1 MRDVA
6 EMRGRIRRHMI
17 DQTTGEAAIF
27 VVGEVPW
34 HGLGK
39 VLQAAVTAEEAIRL
53 AGLDWTVEKWPLRAL
68 GGDGASL
75 HVPGWFAT
83 VRTDTKAPLGV
94 VSRQY
99 RVLQNTE
106 AFAFMDEAIQAG
118 AAMWET
124 AGSLQDGKRVWMLAR
139 IPTTVEVVPGDEVK
153 PYALLCN
160 GHDGG
165 LAVHILPTTTRVVCN
180 NTLNLALNQAG
191 GKELVV
197 RHSQSLKGKIELA
210 KRHLGIIGQRVE
222 QFQDEAQALAR
233 VLVATEARMR
243 SYAERFFP
251 TKRKPD
257 FTDGAALLN
266 TIVNGKQGSQ
276 EVVRD
281 LLAGHFAETERI
293 AKRNAGV
300 LEQIQ
305 DNFERDPARGTAWG
319 AYNAVSQY
327 VDHQAKYKTPENRLS
342 SVWFGSGDDL
352 KQEAYSAALAM
363 AR

>member
-6 EMRGRIRRHMI
+6 EMRGGIRQHMI
-17 DQTTGEAAIF
+17 DQTTGEAAVF

-34 HGLGK
+34 HRLGK
-39 VLQAAVTAEEAIRL
+39 VLQAAVTAAEAIRL
-53 AGLDWTVEKWPLRAL
+53 AGLNWKVEKRPLRTW

-75 HVPGWFAT
+75 DVPGWFAN
-83 VRTDTKAPLGV
+83 VRTDTKAVLGV

-99 RVLQNTE
+99 RVLQNEE
-106 AFAFMDEAIQAG
+106 AFSFMDEAIQAG

-139 IPTTVEVVPGDEVK
+139 IPTSVEVRPGDEVK

-160 GHDGG
+160 GHDGS

-180 NTLNLALNQAG
+180 NTLNLALNQAR

-210 KRHLGIIGQRVE
+210 KRHLGLIGERIEKFAEEGQ
-222 QFQDEAQALAR
+222 LLSR
-233 VLVATEARMR
+233 VLVRTEERLR
-243 SYAERFFP
+243 SYAGQFFP
-251 TKRKPD
+251 DKLKPD
-257 FTDGAALLN
+257 FSDGKALLSQIMN
-266 TIVNGKQGSQ
+266 RKQQSQ
-276 EVVRD
+276 EVVSE
-281 LLAGHFAETERI
+281 LLAGHYAATERT
-293 AKRNAGV
+293 AKRNAAI
-300 LEQIQ
+300 LEQIVG
-305 DNFERDPARGTAWG
+305 NFEADPARGTAWG
-319 AYNAVSQY
+319 AFNAVSQY
-327 VDHQAKYKTPENRLS
+327 VDHQAKYKTEENRLN
-342 SVWFGSGDDL
+342 SVWFGGGDDL

>member
-1 MRDVA
+1 
-6 EMRGRIRRHMI
+6 MI
-17 DQTTGEAAIF
+17 DETTGEAAIF

-39 VLQAAVTAEEAIRL
+39 VLQAAVTAKEAIKL
-53 AGLDWTVEKWPLRAL
+53 ARLDWTVEKRPLRTW

-75 HVPGWFAT
+75 DVPGCYAT
-83 VRTDTKAPLGV
+83 VRSDTNAVLGV
-94 VSRQY
+94 VSSQY

-106 AFAFMDEAIQAG
+106 AFAFMDKAIQAG

-124 AGSLQDGKRVWMLAR
+124 AGSLREGRRVWMLAR
-139 IPTTVEVVPGDEVK
+139 IPTTVEVRHNDEVK
-153 PYALLCN
+153 PYALLSN

-165 LAVHILPTTTRVVCN
+165 MAVHILPTTVRVVCN
-180 NTLNLALNQAG
+180 NTLNLALGKAYG
-191 GKELVV
+191 GELVV
-197 RHSQSLKGKIELA
+197 RHVHSLKGKIELA

-222 QFQDEAQALAR
+222 KFADEAQLLSR
-233 VLVATEARMR
+233 VLVASEQRLR
-243 SYAERFFP
+243 SYAEQFYPAR
-251 TKRKPD
+251 TKPD
-257 FTDGAALLN
+257 FSDGKALLN
-266 TIVNGKQGSQ
+266 TIVNRKQQSQ

-281 LLAGHFAETERI
+281 LLAAHYAETERV
-293 AKRNAGV
+293 AKRNAAI
-300 LEQIQ
+300 LDQIV

-327 VDHQAKYKTPENRLS
+327 VDHQANYKTPENRLN

-352 KQEAYSAALAM
+352 KQEAYSAALAL